1 MCQFVL
7 ANKSVSLTRRVTF
20 SSLTMV
26 RSVWP
31 VISVLLDMEPK
42 ILLAFYSKEK
52 FSELNSNDVSKFLQF
67 IGITVLFVDIVL
79 VSRME

>member
-1 MCQFVL
+1 MCQLVL

-26 RSVWP
+26 RFVWP